1 MHVALPTMIG
11 SLLGAGLTAA
21 LAWDCWRHPI
31 EQAQPRQDINS
42 EPVRR

>member
-1 MHVALPTMIG
+1 MHVALTTLIG

-31 EQAQPRQDINS
+31 EQKQQHQDI
-42 EPVRR
+42 RRESLR